1 MTEHLGYCKMCLTR
15 KKMGKS
21 KVSALVTFE
30 QNTKTK
36 TLKMGRLFGSQVH
49 WAEPRIAWPRV
60 HGKDIKAAGERMA
73 EQTILFMA
81 DRQ

>member
-1 MTEHLGYCKMCLTR
+1 MTEHLGYCKNVSYQE
-15 KKMGKS
+15 KVGES

-30 QNTKTK
+30 QNTKIK
-36 TLKMGRLFGSQVH
+36 TFKKDRLFGSQVH
-49 WAEPRIAWPRV
+49 WAQPRIAWPRV
-60 HGKDIKAAGERMA
+60 HGKVIKAAGERMA